1 MVMIL
6 EQQISRTSQFLLP
19 FHLGKHVLVLLKEA
33 RHFATL
39 LVTFEGRVDALF
51 RLLGQVLAD
60 LRDREDDL
68 LHRPVVSYNLYRSL
82 LLQLSSTMTS
92 VAIGS
97 SISFDD
103 YQSKCSFG
111 AYTLFVRYSRTNKR
125 KNMLSIRVVP
135 VWNGLPNY

>member
-1 MVMIL
+1 MIL

-68 LHRPVVSYNLYRSL
+68 LHRPVVSHNLNRSRL
-82 LLQLSSTMTS
+82 LLPLSSMMTS
-92 VAIGS
+92 LAIGF